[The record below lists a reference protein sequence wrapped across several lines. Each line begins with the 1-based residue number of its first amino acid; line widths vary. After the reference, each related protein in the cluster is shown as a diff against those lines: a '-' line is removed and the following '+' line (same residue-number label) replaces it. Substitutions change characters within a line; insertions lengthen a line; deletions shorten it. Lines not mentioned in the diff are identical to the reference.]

1 MVKDGRKVSID
12 DAKRPSPQLPD
23 EQEVRLK
30 ELQAALAAGE
40 RSGTPISF
48 DNEAFLRRMRARRA

>member
-1 MVKDGRKVSID
+1 MVKDGRTESTD

-23 EQEVRLK
+23 EQELRLK
-30 ELQAALAAGE
+30 ELRAALVAGE

-48 DNEAFLRRMRARRA
+48 DNDAFLRRMRARRA